1 MGWVGSAMGYYRLLG
16 DVSTPISTNYPLT
29 VYTEYTGIVIQ
40 TRTCRAVGYWSSLA
54 PEYRVLPTSPSPAVT
69 RPYTSLLVLPRPESH
84 PVPAPTR
91 PIPRF
96 DFLYRCQLPGA
107 SRAGARYRLLS
118 ASIRRGMLFRAFI
131 CAIDRGTISIL
142 NSFLAREGEMF
153 LWSLSVIFVCKF
165 IKIDKVDLFLRR
177 ERLRDALLE

>member
-84 PVPAPTR
+84 PVPSR
-91 PIPRF
+91 PVPSHGSIFCTDARVA
-96 DFLYRCQLPGA
+96 RSEPGW
-107 SRAGARYRLLS
+107 
-118 ASIRRGMLFRAFI
+118 
-131 CAIDRGTISIL
+131 CAISTESVDSTGDVALGLRPYARSKCNKFFEFISYIE
-142 NSFLAREGEMF
+142 REKRKREREKGRRLRISDYF
-153 LWSLSVIFVCKF
+153 HDSCFYIFF
-165 IKIDKVDLFLRR
+165 IKIFIDNNL
-177 ERLRDALLE
+177 

>member
-54 PEYRVLPTSPSPAVT
+54 PEYHVLPTSPSPAVT

-84 PVPAPTR
+84 PVSSHPTV
-91 PIPRF
+91 RF
-96 DFLYRCQLPGA
+96 SVPMPVARSEVGY
-107 SRAGARYRLLS
+107 ARYRLN
-118 ASIRRGMLFRAFI
+118 ASIRGTCFELLQFLNIVNRNNKPLKFFFYFYEMPRVIVSIDFI
-131 CAIDRGTISIL
+131 YKFYF
-142 NSFLAREGEMF
+142 FLAN
-153 LWSLSVIFVCKF
+153 
-165 IKIDKVDLFLRR
+165 
-177 ERLRDALLE
+177 RLTTMT